1 MIKRGTTALHK
12 YLLAKGNEISPVD
25 IQQEPVTKISPI

>member
-12 YLLAKGNEISPVD
+12 HLLGKGNKISPAD
-25 IQQEPVTKISPI
+25 IQQEPVTKISPL